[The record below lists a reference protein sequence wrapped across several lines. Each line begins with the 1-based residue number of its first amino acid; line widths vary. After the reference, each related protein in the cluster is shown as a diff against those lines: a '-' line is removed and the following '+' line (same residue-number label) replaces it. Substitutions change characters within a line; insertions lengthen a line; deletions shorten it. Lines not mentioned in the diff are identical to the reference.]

1 MELLS
6 CEEGKASFK
15 MIVDE
20 SHVNRPGTLHG
31 GMTATLI
38 DSLTTFVLA
47 TKPPHIPGASVDM
60 SISYLRP
67 AKPGQEIIINAE
79 VVKMGQTLAFTSAE
93 LLHKD
98 GKLIAKGSHT
108 KYVGEGMPSILD
120 LSLVTE

>member
-6 CEEGKASFK
+6 FEEGKASFK

-20 SHVNRPGTLHG
+20 SHLNRPGTLHG
-31 GMTATLI
+31 GMTATLV
-38 DSLTTFVLA
+38 DTLTTAVLA
-47 TKPPHIPGASVDM
+47 SKPPYKPGVSVDM

-79 VVKMGQTLAFTSAE
+79 VVKTGKVLAFTAAE

-98 GKLIAKGSHT
+98 GRLIAKASHT
-108 KYVGEGMPSILD
+108 KFIGEGMPS
-120 LSLVTE
+120 VMTE